1 MRKLALDDDILLN
14 IEKPARYIGHEV
26 NSVMKDKN
34 AVDIRFAMCFR
45 RYMSWYVPSGI
56 QILYDMFTA
65 GRIPG
70 ARESTLH
77 GSIWTRSCVKNISRS
92 LPWNLRIR

>member
-34 AVDIRFAMCFR
+34 AVDIRFAMCFPEAVFCFPV
-45 RYMSWYVPSGI
+45 YLFYTVS
-56 QILYDMFTA
+56 
-65 GRIPG
+65 RIKVG
-70 ARESTLH
+70 LLNMALSAL
-77 GSIWTRSCVKNISRS
+77 
-92 LPWNLRIR
+92 

>member
-34 AVDIRFAMCFR
+34 AVDKVCNVF
-45 RYMSWYVPSGI
+45 SGGI
-56 QILYDMFTA
+56 
-65 GRIPG
+65 
-70 ARESTLH
+70 
-77 GSIWTRSCVKNISRS
+77 
-92 LPWNLRIR
+92 